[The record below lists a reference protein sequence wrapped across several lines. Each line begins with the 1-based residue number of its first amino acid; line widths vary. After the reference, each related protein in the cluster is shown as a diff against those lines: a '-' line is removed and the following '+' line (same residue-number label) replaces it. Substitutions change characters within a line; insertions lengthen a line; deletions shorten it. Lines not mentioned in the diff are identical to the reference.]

1 MQHLLHGQRV
11 KKMKLITEIN
21 EEVKYIS
28 EEGAEGKKNLYI
40 EGIFLQG
47 GLVNRNNRCYNP
59 EILNNEVERYTTENI
74 NKGRAYGELGHPS
87 GPSINLERVCMM
99 IKSLKREGNN
109 FIGKA
114 KIMETPYGQIVK
126 NLMSEGANLGV
137 SSRGM
142 GSIEEKNGVNYVK
155 DDFYLA
161 TAADIVA
168 DPSAPDAY
176 VNGVMEGVEWIWD
189 NGVLKQKAA
198 EIMQVAEIH
207 KKVISETPKA
217 DLKEAKIRVFQHFLS
232 KL

>member
-1 MQHLLHGQRV
+1 
-11 KKMKLITEIN
+11 MKLITEVN
-21 EEVKYIS
+21 EELKYIQ
-28 EEGAEGKKNLYI
+28 EEGSEGKKNLYI

-47 GLVNRNNRCYNP
+47 GITNRNGRMYDP
-59 EILNNEVERYTTENI
+59 EILEKEVSRYHKENI
-74 NKGRAYGELGHPS
+74 DAGRAYGELGHPA

-114 KIMETPYGQIVK
+114 KIMDTPYGQIVK
-126 NLMSEGANLGV
+126 NLMSEGARLGV

-142 GSIEEKNGVNYVK
+142 GSLKEVNGINVVQ

-176 VNGVMEGVEWIWD
+176 VNGVMEGVEWIWN
-189 NGVLKQKAA
+189 NGVLKASAPQKA
-198 EIMQVAEIH
+198 EELVQVAEVH
-207 KKVISETPKA
+207 KKVIKKASKSE
-217 DLKEAKIRVFQHFLS
+217 LSEAKVRVFQHFLS

>member
-1 MQHLLHGQRV
+1 
-11 KKMKLITEIN
+11 MKLITEVT
-21 EEVKYIS
+21 EEVKYIA
-28 EEGAEGKKNLYI
+28 EEGSEGKKNLFI
-40 EGIFLQG
+40 EGVFLQG
-47 GLVNRNNRCYNP
+47 NITNRNGRMYDINTL
-59 EILNNEVERYTTENI
+59 EKEVDRYHKENI
-74 NKGRAYGELGHPS
+74 DKNRAYGELGHPS

-114 KIMETPYGQIVK
+114 KIMDTPYGNIVK
-126 NLMSEGANLGV
+126 NLMAEGATLGV

-142 GSIEEKNGVNYVK
+142 GSLKEVNGVNVVQ

-176 VNGVMEGVEWIWD
+176 VNGVMEGVEWIWN
-189 NGVLKQKAA
+189 NGVLKAVAPQKAEELA
-198 EIMQVAEIH
+198 QVAETH
-207 KKVISETPKA
+207 KKIIKETPKA
-217 DLKEAKIRVFQHFLS
+217 NLAEAKIRVFQHFLS

>member
-1 MQHLLHGQRV
+1 
-11 KKMKLITEIN
+11 MKLITEVN
-21 EEVKYIS
+21 EELNYVA
-28 EEGAEGKKNLYI
+28 EEGSEGKKNLYI

-47 GLVNRNNRCYNP
+47 GLVNRNGRMYDP
-59 EILNNEVERYTTENI
+59 DILNKEVERYTKESIEN
-74 NKGRAYGELGHPS
+74 NRAYGELGHPS

-99 IKSLKREGNN
+99 IKSLRREGNN

-114 KIMETPYGQIVK
+114 KIMDTPYGNIVK
-126 NLMSEGANLGV
+126 NLMSEGAKLGV

-142 GSIEEKNGVNYVK
+142 GSLKEVNGVNMVQ

-189 NGVLKQKAA
+189 NGLLKATQPRKA
-198 EIMQVAEIH
+198 EELSRVAETH
-207 KKVISETPKA
+207 KEIIKETPKA
-217 DLKEAKIRVFQHFLS
+217 NLEEAKIRVFQHFLS

>member
-1 MQHLLHGQRV
+1 
-11 KKMKLITEIN
+11 MKLITEVT
-21 EEVKYIS
+21 EEVKYIA

-47 GLVNRNNRCYNP
+47 GLVNRNGRMYDP
-59 EILNNEVERYTTENI
+59 SILEKEVSRYHAESIDKN
-74 NKGRAYGELGHPS
+74 RAYGELGHPS

-114 KIMETPYGQIVK
+114 KIMDTPYGNIVK
-126 NLMSEGANLGV
+126 NLMSEGATLGV

-142 GSIEEKNGVNYVK
+142 GSLKEVNGVNVVQ
-155 DDFYLA
+155 DDFFLA

-176 VNGVMEGVEWIWD
+176 VNGVMEGVEWVWN
-189 NGVLKQKAA
+189 NGVLKAQTV
-198 EIMQVAEIH
+198 EQH
-207 KKVISETPKA
+207 KKIIKEAPKA
-217 DLKEAKIRVFQHFLS
+217 DLSEAKIRVFKHFLS

>member
-1 MQHLLHGQRV
+1 
-11 KKMKLITEIN
+11 MKLITEVN
-21 EEVKYIS
+21 EELQYVA
-28 EEGAEGKKNLYI
+28 EEGSEGKKNLYI

-47 GLVNRNNRCYNP
+47 GLVNRNGRMYDP
-59 EILNNEVERYTTENI
+59 DILNKEVERYTNDAI
-74 NKGRAYGELGHPS
+74 NNNRAYGELGHPS

-114 KIMETPYGQIVK
+114 KIMDTPYGNIVK
-126 NLMSEGANLGV
+126 NLMSEGARLGV

-142 GSIEEKNGVNYVK
+142 GSLKEVNGVNMVQ

-176 VNGVMEGVEWIWD
+176 VNGVMEGVEWVWD
-189 NGVLKQKAA
+189 NGVIKAQTVEQHKNIIKQA
-198 EIMQVAEIH
+198 
-207 KKVISETPKA
+207 PKA
-217 DLKEAKIRVFQHFLS
+217 NLEEAKIRVFKHFLS
-232 KL
+232 NLSKI

>member
-1 MQHLLHGQRV
+1 
-11 KKMKLITEIN
+11 MKLITEIN
-21 EEVKYIS
+21 EELKYIS
-28 EEGAEGKKNLYI
+28 EEGTEGKKNLYI

-47 GLVNRNNRCYNP
+47 GLVNRNGRMYDP
-59 EILNNEVERYTTENI
+59 EVLHKEVDRYTAENI
-74 NKGRAYGELGHPS
+74 EKGRAYGELGHPS

-114 KIMETPYGQIVK
+114 KIMDTPYGNIVR

-142 GSIEEKNGVNYVK
+142 GSLKEVNGVNVVQ

-176 VNGVMEGVEWIWD
+176 VNGVMEGVEWVWN
-189 NGVLKQKAA
+189 NGVLKAQTIEA
-198 EIMQVAEIH
+198 H
-207 KKVISETPKA
+207 KKIIKEASKP
-217 DLKEAKIRVFQHFLS
+217 DLAEAKIRVFQHFLS

>member
-1 MQHLLHGQRV
+1 
-11 KKMKLITEIN
+11 MKLITEVN
-21 EEVKYIS
+21 EELKYIS
-28 EEGAEGKKNLYI
+28 EEGSEGKKNLYI

-47 GLVNRNNRCYNP
+47 GITNRNGRMYDP
-59 EILNNEVERYTTENI
+59 EILEKEVGRYHKENI
-74 NKGRAYGELGHPS
+74 DAGRAYGELGHPA

-114 KIMETPYGQIVK
+114 KIMDTPYGQIVK
-126 NLMSEGANLGV
+126 NLMSEGARLGV

-142 GSIEEKNGVNYVK
+142 GSLKEVNGINVVQ

-176 VNGVMEGVEWIWD
+176 VNGVMEGVEWIWN
-189 NGVLKQKAA
+189 NGVLKASAPQKA
-198 EIMQVAEIH
+198 EELVQVAEVH
-207 KKVISETPKA
+207 KKVIKKASKSE
-217 DLKEAKIRVFQHFLS
+217 LSEAKVRVFQHFLS

>member
-1 MQHLLHGQRV
+1 
-11 KKMKLITEIN
+11 MKLITEVT
-21 EEVKYIS
+21 EEVKYIT
-28 EEGAEGKKNLYI
+28 EEGANGKKNLYI

-47 GLVNRNNRCYNP
+47 DIQNRNGRMYRADVLEKEVNRYR
-59 EILNNEVERYTTENI
+59 TESIDKN
-74 NKGRAYGELGHPS
+74 RAYGELGHPS

-99 IKSLKREGNN
+99 IKSLHREGSN

-114 KIMETPYGQIVK
+114 KIMDTPYGNIVS
-126 NLMSEGANLGV
+126 NLMAEGATLGV

-142 GSIEEKNGVNYVK
+142 GSLKEVNGIQEVQ

-176 VNGVMEGVEWIWD
+176 VNGVMEGVEWVWD
-189 NGVLKQKAA
+189 NGIIKQKVVEAHKEEIKKASKA
-198 EIMQVAEIH
+198 ELA
-207 KKVISETPKA
+207 
-217 DLKEAKIRVFQHFLS
+217 EAKIRVFKHFLS

>member
-1 MQHLLHGQRV
+1 
-11 KKMKLITEIN
+11 MKLITEIN
-21 EEVKYIS
+21 EELKYFA
-28 EEGAEGKKNLYI
+28 EEGSEGKKNLYI

-47 GLVNRNNRCYNP
+47 GIVNRNKRSYDT
-59 EILNNEVERYTTENI
+59 EILDKEVQRYTKENI
-74 NKGRAYGELGHPS
+74 DKGRAYGELGHPS

-114 KIMETPYGQIVK
+114 KIMDTPYGNIVK
-126 NLMSEGANLGV
+126 NLMAEGACLGV

-142 GSIEEKNGVNYVK
+142 GSLEERNGVNFVK

-176 VNGVMEGVEWIWD
+176 VNGVMEGVEWVWD
-189 NGVLKQKAA
+189 NGIIKSQTV
-198 EIMQVAEIH
+198 EMH
-207 KKVISETPKA
+207 KKIIEEAPKA
-217 DLKEAKIRVFQHFLS
+217 DLSEAKLRVFQHFLS